1 MNKEN
6 ITSFDQMPVNAIS
19 EILNDLEAI
28 KEELA
33 LQRTKTNLPTAA
45 PAKKILTVE
54 DICEL
59 LGMKKSTVYSQTHL
73 AKIPHYKANGRVYFD
88 AVEINDWIHLG
99 KRKTVKQLQN
109 EANQQLRK

>member
-6 ITSFDQMPVNAIS
+6 ITSFDQMPYGIS
-19 EILNDLEAI
+19 KILNELEAMN
-28 KEELA
+28 ERLA
-33 LQRTKTNLPTAA
+33 MVETKINLPTTS
-45 PAKKILTVE
+45 PEKKILTVD
-54 DICEL
+54 DICKL

-88 AVEINDWIHLG
+88 AVEINNWIHSG

-109 EANQQLRK
+109 EANQQLCK